1 MHLAASRLP
10 LCRDRIADLG
20 LFVRRTQGLFKA
32 GYGRVPLFSTPSTSA
47 SVAMNPPHI
56 DFDAMDPQVQGVN
69 DQWEPTYGLSIG
81 PIPRHTNE
89 AS

>member
-1 MHLAASRLP
+1 
-10 LCRDRIADLG
+10 
-20 LFVRRTQGLFKA
+20 
-32 GYGRVPLFSTPSTSA
+32 
-47 SVAMNPPHI
+47 MNPPHI

-81 PIPRHTNE
+81 PIPRHTHE